1 MGWRVDDPI
10 LYIAPESTVRVN
22 FWFSPERRDVG
33 AQWAMGHTLE
43 RPATLITERVSKE
56 ADCEIGRI
64 IFNDPPQYSCADTG
78 PWRWLYH
85 AYITNEGSQGCRFKI
100 EGGGV

>member
-10 LYIAPESTVRVN
+10 LFIAPESTVRVN
-22 FWFSPERRDVG
+22 FWFRDRRDAG
-33 AQWAMGHTLE
+33 AQWAMGHPLA

-56 ADCEIGRI
+56 AVCEIGRLI
-64 IFNDPPQYSCADTG
+64 QTDPPQYICQDTG
-78 PWRWLYH
+78 PQYWLYH
-85 AYITNEGSQGCRFKI
+85 AYITNEGSQGCSFKI